1 MLVRLGIAV
10 LVMFA
15 MACSPDAERAA
26 PPAATSD
33 AERVVSDLMEAFN
46 AHDADKMREFW
57 HGDVVWFEVSGDQ
70 SSAVTT
76 SASQLYTELVAYFE
90 AYPTVSSSLKNI
102 SVNGNYLTAIER
114 PIWEQDGER
123 KSQASVVVYEIVDGK
138 VKRFW
143 YYPPQ

>member
-1 MLVRLGIAV
+1 MFVRLGIAV
-10 LVMFA
+10 LIILA
-15 MACSPDAERAA
+15 AACSPDAERAA

-33 AERVVSDLMEAFN
+33 AERVVIDLMEAFN

-76 SASQLYTELVAYFE
+76 SASQLHNELVAYFN
-90 AYPTVSSSLKNI
+90 AYPTVSSSLENI
-102 SVNGNYLTAIER
+102 SVNGNFLTAIER

-123 KSQASVVVYEIVDGK
+123 KSQASMVVYEIIDGK

>member
-10 LVMFA
+10 LLMLA
-15 MACSPDAERAA
+15 AACSPDAERAA

-33 AERVVSDLMEAFN
+33 AERVVTSLMAAFN
-46 AHDADKMREFW
+46 AHDPDKMREYW
-57 HGDVVWFEVSGDQ
+57 HGDVTWFEISGDQ

-76 SASQLYTELVAYFE
+76 SASQLHTELLAYFD
-90 AYPTVSSSLKNI
+90 AFPTVSSSLENI

-114 PIWEQDGER
+114 PVWEQDGER
-123 KSQASVVVYEIVDGK
+123 KSQASVVIYEIIDGK